1 MYNQVCFIA
10 TARILDDRIK
20 EMIALAQRYPQAVHV
35 TSEFNGIPLVVRA
48 HDTVEFIRDHY
59 IADKNRKLILSRIS
73 RLRRIL
79 CF

>member
-1 MYNQVCFIA
+1 MHNQVCFVA
-10 TARILDDRIK
+10 TAKNLDERIK

-35 TSEFNGIPLVVRA
+35 TSELNGIPLVVRA
-48 HDTVEFIRDHY
+48 HDTVAFIRDHY
-59 IADKNRKLILSRIS
+59 LADKNRKLIPSRIS